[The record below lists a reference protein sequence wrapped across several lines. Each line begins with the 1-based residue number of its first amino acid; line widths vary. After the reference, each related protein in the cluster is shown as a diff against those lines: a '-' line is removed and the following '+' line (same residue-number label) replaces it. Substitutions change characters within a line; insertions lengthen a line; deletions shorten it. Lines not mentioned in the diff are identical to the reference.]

1 MGYGFTVPDVGFLT
15 SGGGREALAAFAPSG
30 DRLRDVAAARR
41 LVGDEHAAALLETT
55 LLRERAA
62 GRLPDGWLWTADA
75 LEQATALPVARH
87 RAARLAAVAAGRV
100 VADVTCSVGVETAVL
115 SDALDRVMGSDLDP
129 VRLAMARA
137 NVPGA
142 LLVRADALVPAV
154 RPGAVLVADPARR
167 TATGRRVRRPE
178 EMTPPVNALA
188 RCQERGFP
196 GTDLVV
202 STAPGL
208 DVGLVPWAREVELVS
223 LDGRVREAALWSA
236 GLVDPDGPRRRAT
249 VLSTRGAGY
258 ELADTDDDTCEVREV
273 GEWLVD
279 PDGAVVRA
287 GLVRQFAARH
297 DLGQLDPRLAYLT
310 GDHAPPVGRAFRVLE
325 HGPYAEKTLRQTLR
339 RRDVGRVEILVRG
352 LDVDP
357 DRLRPR
363 LRLAGPRAATV
374 VLARVGRGARAYVCE
389 PSGREHAPRSGI
401 LTNMSSVDRKPP
413 GTRPRCW

>member
-1 MGYGFTVPDVGFLT
+1 
-15 SGGGREALAAFAPSG
+15 
-30 DRLRDVAAARR
+30 
-41 LVGDEHAAALLETT
+41 
-55 LLRERAA
+55 
-62 GRLPDGWLWTADA
+62 
-75 LEQATALPVARH
+75 
-87 RAARLAAVAAGRV
+87 
-100 VADVTCSVGVETAVL
+100 VL
-115 SDALDRVMGSDLDP
+115 SDALDRVLGSDLDP

-142 LLVRADALVPAV
+142 LLVRADALMPAV

-188 RCQERGFP
+188 RCQKSPVHDVQRLERDFSDP
-196 GTDLVV
+196 ALVV

-236 GLVDPDGPRRRAT
+236 GLVDADGPRRRAT
-249 VLSTRGAGY
+249 VLSTRGTGY
-258 ELADTDDDTCEVREV
+258 ELADTDDDTCDVREV

-325 HGPYAEKTLRQTLR
+325 HGPYAEKALRQALR

-389 PSGREHAPRSGI
+389 PSGS
-401 LTNMSSVDRKPP
+401 
-413 GTRPRCW
+413 

>member
-1 MGYGFTVPDVGFLT
+1 MAYAFSLDDVGFLT
-15 SGGGREALAAFAPSG
+15 SGAGREALAALVPTG
-30 DRLRDVAAARR
+30 DRLADVAAARR
-41 LVGDEHAAALLETT
+41 LVGAERAGALLETV
-55 LLRERAA
+55 LLRARAR
-62 GRLPDGWLWTADA
+62 GRFPDGWLWTADA

-87 RAARLAAVAAGRV
+87 RAARLAAVAGDRV

-115 SDALDRVMGSDLDP
+115 SAVLDRVLGSDLDP

-137 NVPGA
+137 NLPDA
-142 LLVRADALVPAV
+142 RLVRADALAPAV

-167 TATGRRVRRPE
+167 TSSGRRVRRPE
-178 EMTPPVNALA
+178 EMTPPLDVLA
-188 RCQERGFP
+188 RVRERRFPDVRCRQRDFP

-236 GLVDPDGPRRRAT
+236 GLVDDPGGHADRGPTRRAT
-249 VLSTRGAGY
+249 VLSTRTESYA
-258 ELADTDDDTCEVREV
+258 LTDADDDTCPVRDV
-273 GEWLVD
+273 GAFLVD

-297 DLGQLDPRLAYLT
+297 GLGQLDEHLAYLT
-310 GDHAPPVGRAFRVLE
+310 GDEPPPLGRAFRVLE
-325 HGPYAEKTLRQTLR
+325 HGPYAEKALRQVLR
-339 RRDVGRVEILVRG
+339 RREVGRVEILVRG

-363 LRLAGPRAATV
+363 LKLAGPHAATV

-389 PSGREHAPRSGI
+389 
-401 LTNMSSVDRKPP
+401 SVP
-413 GTRPRCW
+413 

>member
-1 MGYGFTVPDVGFLT
+1 VGYGFTVPDVAFLT
-15 SGGGREALAAFAPSG
+15 SAAGREALESFVPGG
-30 DRLRDVAAARR
+30 DALRDVGAARK
-41 LVGDEHAAALLETT
+41 LVGPERAGALLETA
-55 LLRERAA
+55 LLRQRAA
-62 GRLPDGWLWTADA
+62 GRLPDGWLWTAEA

-87 RAARLAAVAAGRV
+87 RAARLAAVAADRV

-115 SDALDRVMGSDLDP
+115 SSALARVVGADLDP

-142 LLVRADALVPAV
+142 RLVRADALAPAV

-167 TATGRRVRRPE
+167 TAAGRRVRRPE
-178 EMTPPVNALA
+178 EMTPPLDAIADTDLA
-188 RCQERGFP
+188 D
-196 GTDLVV
+196 TDLVV

-208 DVGLVPWAREVELVS
+208 DFTLVPWAREVELVS

-236 GLVDPDGPRRRAT
+236 GLVLQDGPTRRAT
-249 VLSTRGAGY
+249 VLSSRAAPWQLTDA
-258 ELADTDDDTCEVREV
+258 DDDTCGVREV

-297 DLGQLDPRLAYLT
+297 GLGQLDPHLAYLT
-310 GDHAPPVGRAFRVLE
+310 GDEPPPGLRAFRVLE
-325 HGPYAEKTLRQTLR
+325 DGPYAEKQLRQTLR
-339 RRDVGRVEILVRG
+339 RREVGRVEILVRG

-363 LRLAGPRAATV
+363 LKLAGPHAATV
-374 VLARVGRGARAYVCE
+374 VLARIGRGARAYVCE
-389 PSGREHAPRSGI
+389 AG
-401 LTNMSSVDRKPP
+401 
-413 GTRPRCW
+413 

>member
-1 MGYGFTVPDVGFLT
+1 MGYGFTLPDVGFLT
-15 SGGGREALAAFAPSG
+15 SRAGREALAALVPSG
-30 DRLRDVAAARR
+30 DPLRDVAAARR
-41 LVGDEHAAALLETT
+41 LVGPERAGALLETA
-55 LLRERAA
+55 LLRERAR
-62 GRLPDGWLWTADA
+62 GRLPDEWLWTADA

-87 RAARLAAVAAGRV
+87 RAARLAAVAVGRV

-115 SDALDRVMGSDLDP
+115 SGALDRVVGSDLDT

-142 LLVRADALVPAV
+142 LLVRADALAPAV

-167 TATGRRVRRPE
+167 SASGRRVRRPE
-178 EMTPPVNALA
+178 EMTPPLDVLA
-188 RCQERGFP
+188 RSRERRFP
-196 GTDLVV
+196 DVRCLQRDLSATDLVV

-208 DVGLVPWAREVELVS
+208 DFALVPWAREVELVS

-236 GLVDPDGPRRRAT
+236 GLVGPDGPTRRAT
-249 VLSTRGAGY
+249 VLRTGGEAW
-258 ELADTDDDTCEVREV
+258 ELTDVDDDTCPVREV
-273 GEWLVD
+273 GAVIVD

-297 DLGQLDPRLAYLT
+297 GLGQLDAHLAYLT
-310 GDHAPPVGRAFRVLE
+310 GDRAPATGRAFRVLE
-325 HGPYAEKTLRQTLR
+325 HGPYAEKSLRHALR
-339 RRDVGRVEILVRG
+339 RREVGRVEILVRG

-363 LRLAGPRAATV
+363 LRLAGPHAATV

-389 PSGREHAPRSGI
+389 PVP
-401 LTNMSSVDRKPP
+401 
-413 GTRPRCW
+413 